1 MANVGVLKKIILAA
15 VRRFVLR
22 AEIKNAKRNM
32 EKINVIAWKIVNK
45 KYRTILYLNQP
56 LTRPSSIFITHSK
69 RQKNVDYYI
78 MELNKNALEYA

>member
-45 KYRTILYLNQP
+45 K
-56 LTRPSSIFITHSK
+56 
-69 RQKNVDYYI
+69 
-78 MELNKNALEYA
+78 